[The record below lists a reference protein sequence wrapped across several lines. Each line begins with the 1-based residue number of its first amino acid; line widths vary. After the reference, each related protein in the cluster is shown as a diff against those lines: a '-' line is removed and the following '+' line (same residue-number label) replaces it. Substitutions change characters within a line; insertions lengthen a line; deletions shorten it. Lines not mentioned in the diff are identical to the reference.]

1 MSTEHSHSHTHSTAE
16 RPLVFALILTSI
28 FFLTELI
35 GGIITES
42 LALISD
48 AAHMFTDVT
57 ALAISLVAI
66 KIGRRSADLSR
77 TFGYYRFE
85 ILAAVFNT
93 ILLFIVALYIM
104 YEAYQRFSHP
114 AAIHAIGMLSIGLL
128 GLVVNI
134 IAMRL
139 LSAEKEQNI
148 NLKSA
153 YLEVWSDMLG
163 SIGVLFAAAIIYFTG
178 WQAVDSL
185 IAVMIGLWILPRT
198 YVLLKESINILLE
211 GVPKE
216 IDFNKLQQS
225 MCETEGIL
233 DIHELHVWAISS
245 NKISLTA
252 HIVIDP
258 QYEYETVADT
268 LRKLLLLEFKIS
280 HTTLQ
285 YELTPCLGS
294 GNSCKFHTH
303 HSVQIPTA

>member
-1 MSTEHSHSHTHSTAE
+1 MSTEHSHTHAHPSSE
-16 RPLVFALILTSI
+16 RPLKWALLLTTT

-35 GGIITES
+35 GGLITQS

-48 AAHMFTDVT
+48 AAHMCTDVT
-57 ALAISLVAI
+57 ALVIALVAI
-66 KIGRRSADLSR
+66 KIGHRSSDLSR

-93 ILLFIVALYIM
+93 SLLFMVALYIV
-104 YEAYQRFSHP
+104 YEAYQRFHHP
-114 AAIHAIGMLSIGLL
+114 AVIHSSGMISIGIL
-128 GLVVNI
+128 GLVVNV

-139 LSAEKEQNI
+139 LSDEKEKNI
-148 NLKSA
+148 NMKSA

-163 SIGVLFAAAIIYFTG
+163 SVGVLFAAAIIYFTG

-185 IAVMIGLWILPRT
+185 IAVIIGLWILPRT

-216 IDFNKLQQS
+216 IDFNTLQQS
-225 MCETEGIL
+225 LCQTSGVL

-245 NKISLTA
+245 DKISLTA

-258 QYEYETVADT
+258 LYEYETVADT
-268 LRKLLLLEFKIS
+268 LRKLLLAEYKIS

-285 YELTPCLGS
+285 YERTPCLDSGS
-294 GNSCKFHTH
+294 NCKFHPQR
-303 HSVQIPTA
+303 SQP

>member
-1 MSTEHSHSHTHSTAE
+1 MSTKHSHSHAHPTAE
-16 RPLVFALILTSI
+16 RPLVFALLLTSL
-28 FFLTELI
+28 FFLVELI
-35 GGIITES
+35 GGIITQS

-57 ALAISLVAI
+57 ALVISLVAI
-66 KIGRRSADLSR
+66 KIGHRSSDLSR

-93 ILLFIVALYIM
+93 ILLFMVAIYIV
-104 YEAYQRFSHP
+104 YEAYQRFNHP
-114 AAIHAIGMLSIGLL
+114 ADIHSSGMISIGIL
-128 GLVVNI
+128 GLVVNV
-134 IAMRL
+134 IAMHL
-139 LSAEKEQNI
+139 LSDEKEQNL
-148 NLKSA
+148 NVRSA

-178 WQAVDSL
+178 WQAVDSV

-216 IDFNKLQQS
+216 IDFHKLQQS
-225 MCETEGIL
+225 MCQTEGIL

-252 HIVIDP
+252 HVVIDP
-258 QYEYETVADT
+258 QYDHEAVADT
-268 LRKLLLLEFKIS
+268 LRTLLLLEYKIS

-285 YELTPCLGS
+285 YERSPCLGS
-294 GNSCKFHTH
+294 GRNCKFHSPRTT
-303 HSVQIPTA
+303 SI